1 MGTFRRGVDD
11 DDSDGWTKVWQALIP
26 GWESQVDALLSGGGL
41 SFNDRLL
48 VLFGFFCSSFRS
60 KNPLSHYQLLEVH
73 WMEHLEELWNFCLRL
88 VMEQTSGKTEV
99 KLFGGDGYL
108 WGDIAGD
115 EFYQLSSSIKDFHS
129 PPDLLK
135 HILIGVLYD
144 DVKSLVEE
152 PL

>member
-1 MGTFRRGVDD
+1 
-11 DDSDGWTKVWQALIP
+11 
-26 GWESQVDALLSGGGL
+26 
-41 SFNDRLL
+41 
-48 VLFGFFCSSFRS
+48 
-60 KNPLSHYQLLEVH
+60 
-73 WMEHLEELWNFCLRL
+73 
-88 VMEQTSGKTEV
+88 MEQTSGKTEV
-99 KLFGGDGYL
+99 KIFGGDGYL

-115 EFYQLSSSIKDFHS
+115 EFYQLSSSIKDSHS